1 MVQSAQLSGLVA
13 TDNPN
18 EPTRVARHGGFVAGV
33 GFGGHARTCAEI
45 CNISDLCMNLRLLL
59 I

>member
-33 GFGGHARTCAEI
+33 GFGGHAHVQKYNATFQTYV
-45 CNISDLCMNLRLLL
+45 
-59 I
+59 